1 MLRNSSVAVGVTA
14 MGVLPSFMVSAF
26 AVQLRATFPFDE
38 THLGLVV
45 GAFYGVSA
53 GGSILAGRMI
63 ERAGSYAGIVLTAA
77 CSGAALAGV
86 ALLATSWWW
95 VLGML
100 VLGGVGN
107 ASAQPAANHLL
118 ASRIPPARQGLLF
131 GIKQAAVPVTT
142 LVGGALVPILGL
154 TVGWEW
160 AFGGLAVVA
169 VLLVLL
175 APRGQPDQHRRPS
188 TAGHIHSRPALLT
201 LTVGGL
207 LGAAAVNSMGV
218 FHVASGVAAGLS
230 PGAAGSML
238 AMGSALGIVTRV
250 LAGWRADFRQGG
262 HLRVACWMLL
272 LGAVGFVL
280 LGAAPPTAVFVLGT
294 VLAFGAGWGWNG
306 LYTFAVIR
314 RYPLAPAAASGV
326 SQTGLWI
333 GGLTGPPI
341 FGVLASQVSYFAAWT
356 TAAVALVAAAACLL
370 VARAMYLRGDV
381 AGGSG

>member
-1 MLRNSSVAVGVTA
+1 

-26 AVQLRATFPFDE
+26 AVQLRDTFPFDE

-53 GGSILAGRMI
+53 GGSILAGRVI
-63 ERAGSYAGIVLTAA
+63 ERTGSFVGIVLTAA
-77 CSGAALAGV
+77 CSGAALLGV
-86 ALLATSWWW
+86 ALFATSWWW
-95 VLGML
+95 VLGLL
-100 VLGGVGN
+100 VLAGVGN

-118 ASRIPPARQGLLF
+118 AARIPAGRQGLLF

-142 LVGGALVPILGL
+142 LVGGALVPIVGL

-160 AFGGLAVVA
+160 AFAGLAVVA
-169 VLLVLL
+169 VLLAIG
-175 APRGQPDQHRRPS
+175 APRGGPGHAARPAK
-188 TAGHIHSRPALLT
+188 AGRIHSRRALLT
-201 LTVGGL
+201 LTVGGF

-218 FHVASGVAAGLS
+218 FHVASGVAAGFS
-230 PGAAGSML
+230 PGAAGMLL

-262 HLRVACWMLL
+262 HLRVASWMLL

-280 LGAAPPTAVFVLGT
+280 LGSAPPGALFVVGT
-294 VLAFGAGWGWNG
+294 VLAFAAGWGWNG
-306 LYTFAVIR
+306 LFTFAVIR

-333 GGLTGPPI
+333 GGFAGPPA

-356 TAAVALVAAAACLL
+356 AAATALLVAAACLL
-370 VARAMYLRGDV
+370 RARAMYLRGD
-381 AGGSG
+381 AAPASR